1 MTQED
6 LQKKYDRLFDKVRRM
21 RGWQKEYQK
30 YHASSD
36 RGLAKRFEREVDQ
49 LIKDEVDRKNSKQ
62 LEL

>member
-6 LQKKYDRLFDKVRRM
+6 LQKKYDRLVDKVRRM

-36 RGLAKRFEREVDQ
+36 RELAKRFEREVDQ
-49 LIKDEVDRKNSKQ
+49 LVKDEVDRKNSKQ

>member
-6 LQKKYDRLFDKVRRM
+6 LQKKYDRLLDKVRQM

-36 RGLAKRFEREVDQ
+36 RELAKRFEREVDQ
-49 LIKDEVDRKNSKQ
+49 LLKDEVDRKNSKQ